1 MHNVQKIVM
10 MRYGYRDENARAET
24 WNPYDD
30 AQLVSVD
37 AEVLKARLGDWNRAI
52 VDRRV
57 KELKKANVEAEKS
70 IASTIARE
78 SAVGKLTPEDK
89 TVLRIR
95 DENFG
100 AQRDRYRKEIEQ
112 NEALLQKLTSS
123 SLNEIMSQGLV
134 SYWWVFEPA
143 DIQTF
148 EDFEASLS
156 DDDDE

>member
-70 IASTIARE
+70 IASTIDCAGICCRKAHIRGQNR
-78 SAVGKLTPEDK
+78 SSYQRRGFRRTKRSIPQRNRTKRDTDPEA
-89 TVLRIR
+89 
-95 DENFG
+95 DE
-100 AQRDRYRKEIEQ
+100 
-112 NEALLQKLTSS
+112 
-123 SLNEIMSQGLV
+123 LV
-134 SYWWVFEPA
+134 TE
-143 DIQTF
+143 
-148 EDFEASLS
+148 
-156 DDDDE
+156 